1 MTLRLLCDEHVGDP
15 VYPMLADRF
24 DVKHVLEVLG
34 PGTPDK
40 DTGATRSKVI
50 GSSSRTTGIT
60 STELPTPTME
70 PILA

>member
-34 PGTPDK
+34 PGN
-40 DTGATRSKVI
+40 ARQ
-50 GSSSRTTGIT
+50 RY
-60 STELPTPTME
+60 
-70 PILA
+70 LAPRGRR